1 MSVSALPI
9 ADAELRSI
17 VVDELGL
24 VEPAE
29 YDLVASTAARRQM
42 PVVRAVAERAG
53 VPYVQLLQHI
63 AEHWELDY
71 VELRA
76 SDVSFRALMTLPEA
90 HARRLGAVPFALQD
104 GKLHVAFRNPRDR
117 QALAEVQRL
126 VRTPVRPFLADEG
139 AIHRACL
146 FYRPGLQD
154 LFQRAGLGQLP
165 VLLPEPGRPENTP
178 ADLLSRLIE
187 YAACGGASDI
197 HIEPFEH
204 ETVVRFRIDG
214 VLQEVVVLAPT
225 LATPLIARVK
235 VLSQMRVDE
244 KRIPQDG
251 RMHADLGGFRV
262 EMRASSLPTMW
273 GEKIVL
279 RVLSSDPVLL
289 DLSDL
294 GLSPEDL
301 ALVVRHVLQPHGLVL
316 VTGPTG
322 SGKTTS
328 LYSFLLRV
336 SAERQSVVNIST
348 VEDPI
353 EYTMARI
360 NQVPIRAEAG
370 MDFANGLRA
379 LLRQDPDV
387 IMVGEIRD
395 RETAEMA
402 VRAALVGRLVLS
414 SLHTNDAASVVPR
427 LLDMGVEP
435 YLLASTLS
443 LVIAQRLVR
452 RLCEHCR
459 ETRPPS
465 PELLE
470 ALKRRDDWEFVL
482 AGLRARGIIGAGQ
495 QNLDVLQM
503 FHGRG
508 CERCH
513 GTGYR
518 GRLALFELLA
528 IGDRLRR
535 LTSARGD
542 AALIKQTALE
552 EGLRPMIVDGLS
564 KVILG
569 LTTPE
574 EVLRATG

>member
-1 MSVSALPI
+1 MSVSSLPI

-24 VEPAE
+24 LEPAD

-53 VPYVQLLQHI
+53 VPYIQLLQHI
-63 AEHWELDY
+63 AAHWALDY
-71 VELRA
+71 VALRA
-76 SDVSFRALMTLPEA
+76 SDVSFPALMTLPEA
-90 HARRLGAVPFALQD
+90 HARRLGAVPFALEG

-117 QALAEVQRL
+117 QALSEVQRL
-126 VRTPVRPFLADEG
+126 VRMAVRPFLADEG

-146 FYRPGLQD
+146 LYHPGLQEI
-154 LFQRAGLGQLP
+154 FQRAGLGQLP
-165 VLLPEPGRPENTP
+165 VLMPEPGRPEISA

-187 YAACGGASDI
+187 YAVCGGASDI

-214 VLQEVVVLAPT
+214 VLQEVVVLAPA
-225 LATPLIARVK
+225 LATPLTSRVK
-235 VLSQMRVDE
+235 VLSQMRSDE

-251 RMHADLGGFRV
+251 RMHADLDGVRV
-262 EMRASSLPTMW
+262 EMRASSMPTMW

-279 RVLSSDPVLL
+279 RVMSSDPVLL

-336 SAERQSVVNIST
+336 SAERQGVVNIST

-427 LLDMGVEP
+427 LLDMGIEP

-482 AGLRARGIIGAGQ
+482 AGLRVRGIIGVDQ

-508 CERCH
+508 CEHCH

-542 AALIKQTALE
+542 AEIIKQTALE

>member
-1 MSVSALPI
+1 VSVSALPI

-24 VEPAE
+24 VEPAD
-29 YDLVASTAARRQM
+29 YDQAVSTAARRQM

-63 AEHWELDY
+63 AGHWAVDY
-71 VELRA
+71 VTLRA
-76 SDVSFRALMTLPEA
+76 SDVSPRALMALPEA
-90 HARRLGAVPFALQD
+90 HARRLSVVPFALED

-117 QALAEVQRL
+117 QVVAEVQRL

-139 AIHRACL
+139 AIQKASL
-146 FYRPGLQD
+146 LYRPGLQEI
-154 LFQRAGLGQLP
+154 FQRAGLGQLP
-165 VLLPEPGRPENTP
+165 VLLPEQGRPEITP
-178 ADLLSRLIE
+178 ADLLSRLLE
-187 YAACGGASDI
+187 YAACAGASDI

-204 ETVVRFRIDG
+204 ETLVRFRIDG

-225 LATPLIARVK
+225 LATPLVARIK

-244 KRIPQDG
+244 KRAPQDG
-251 RMHADLGGFRV
+251 RMHADLGGLRI
-262 EMRASSLPTMW
+262 ELRASSLPTMW
-273 GEKIVL
+273 GEKMVL
-279 RVLSSDPVLL
+279 RVLANDPILL

-301 ALVVRHVLQPHGLVL
+301 SLVVRHVLQPHGMVL

-348 VEDPI
+348 IEDPI
-353 EYTMARI
+353 EYTMPRI

-370 MDFANGLRA
+370 LDFSNGLRA

-387 IMVGEIRD
+387 IMVGEVRD

-414 SLHTNDAASVVPR
+414 SLHTNDAASAVPR

-459 ETRPPS
+459 ETRTPP
-465 PELLE
+465 PELLD

-482 AGLRARGIIGAGQ
+482 GGLRARGIIGAGQ
-495 QNLDVLQM
+495 QNLEVLQM

-535 LTSARGD
+535 LTSTRGD